1 MKAIILAAGRG
12 KRMEEL
18 SKDTPKPMLKV
29 CGKSLL
35 HHKLDLMPEV
45 ITEVIIVVGYLKD
58 SIMNG
63 IGNEYHGKK
72 ITYIVDDQAVQ
83 GNFFG
88 TGYALS
94 LCKGCFT
101 DDKDERF
108 LVMMGD
114 DIYPTED
121 MQACIDTP
129 DWAILVRE
137 MPSILGKANVIFDA
151 EGHLEEIREKSKT
164 HEPGCICAG
173 MYLLT
178 PKIFDYEIVPIGGGE
193 FGLPQTILSARHE
206 VKVSAVVSTE
216 WFQITNPEDIKDA
229 EIFFEQHE
237 R

>member
-12 KRMEEL
+12 KRMEDL
-18 SKDTPKPMLKV
+18 SKDMPKPMLSV

-35 HHKLDLMPEV
+35 HHKLDLMPQE
-45 ITEVIIVVGYLKD
+45 ITEVIIVVGYLKEK
-58 SIMNG
+58 IMNG

-72 ITYIVDDQAVQ
+72 ITYIIDEQAVQ
-83 GNFFG
+83 GNFYG
-88 TGYALS
+88 TAYSFS
-94 LCKGCFT
+94 LCKPYFS
-101 DDKDERF
+101 DDNERF

-121 MQACIDTP
+121 MQACIAAP
-129 DWAILVRE
+129 EWALLVRQ

-151 EGHLEEIREKSKT
+151 QGHLEEIREKSKA

-193 FGLPQTILSARHE
+193 FGLPQTILSARHD

>member
-12 KRMEEL
+12 KRMEDL
-18 SKDTPKPMLKV
+18 SKDMPKPMLKV
-29 CGKSLL
+29 CGKTLL
-35 HHKLDLMPEV
+35 HHKLDLMPHE
-45 ITEVIIVVGYLKD
+45 ITEVIIVVGYLKEK
-58 SIMNG
+58 IMNG

-72 ITYIVDDQAVQ
+72 ITYIIDEQAVQ
-83 GNFFG
+83 GNFYG

-94 LCKGCFT
+94 LCKQCFT
-101 DDKDERF
+101 DSNERF

-121 MQACIDTP
+121 MQACINTP
-129 DWAILVRE
+129 EWSILVRQ
-137 MPSILGKANVIFDA
+137 MPSILGKSNVIFD
-151 EGHLEEIREKSKT
+151 EQGNLFEIKEKNKVD
-164 HEPGCICAG
+164 EPGCVCAG

-178 PKIFDYEIVPIGGGE
+178 SKIFDYEMVSIGGGE
-193 FGLPQTILSARHE
+193 FGLPQTMLSARNDQ
-206 VKVSAVVSTE
+206 VIKAVISTE